1 MKSKK
6 LMLYSNAVKTNIELK
21 IKKIPILE
29 WLKHYGLEDFYHT
42 IFVEK
47 HNIIAY
53 PSGIK
58 YPYEYSHLLTNIKTN
73 IDLLFSFNNSFKFKE
88 AISVPCGR
96 KLHEM
101 NQSGLITQD
110 EVQDGEIEYR
120 FFKAF
125 ELLQKQKID
134 YKAMLSIFS
143 LKPNK
148 AKYDLLLEDN
158 LDFLDH
164 TKYKSKNIFKNEILA
179 KLKLIS
185 FNDLLQCKQTTFN
198 LLLSLPIEEI
208 KKYILYTTNKVVKI
222 TNGLKSSFTK
232 KQFNKFID
240 DNESLKVFESCYN
253 NYDLNYVNKSFKN
266 NFDAKSLLS
275 INRMDL
281 LEYIFN
287 PNNLIDSE
295 ISEKIYN
302 TFFPD
307 NDHIYIDQQFSK
319 IGKNIPKTI
328 VSDNFMKKT
337 NIRVFCIQ
345 GHGMSC
351 TIEDYKKKNRVDF
364 EKVFTKINEE
374 QKKYSIQRKYSIKRK
389 TPIKG
394 FRYNANMLNNISTQ
408 QVGRK
413 SFFKFIQLFN
423 KIFSSKYRNIFL
435 QGIINSTKIEHL
447 RLLENIV
454 NMYWNHYCIKNIN
467 DSQHEGLSTYLKKSR
482 LNHYKDYKYI
492 NPINFPNNPGT
503 TSDVINFVKYG
514 YKYPPINT
522 QFYFESMTVN
532 DGMMGIF
539 ELNEENASDFIKLDN
554 KISSLRTNDDNIKLG
569 LKLND
574 IYEFRG
580 DIPRDSDNI
589 LKYNRALNKKYTK
602 MYTLEEIMVLIYL
615 HGDIKPN
622 EYVVI
627 FDNSCRGLKE
637 NIRIQREL
645 PLKSINTREIMGTT
659 SAKHKLNIL
668 RATSIE
674 DSLEQF
680 KKVGLRKSKK
690 NKL

>member
-1 MKSKK
+1 
-6 LMLYSNAVKTNIELK
+6 MLYSNAVKKNIELE
-21 IKKIPILE
+21 IKEIPILD
-29 WLKHYGLEDFYHT
+29 WLKHYGLEDFYNN
-42 IFVEK
+42 IFT
-47 HNIIAY
+47 Y
-53 PSGIK
+53 PRDS
-58 YPYEYSHLLTNIKTN
+58 YPYEHSHLLTNIKTN
-73 IDLLFSFNNSFKFKE
+73 VDLLFSFNDSFKFKE
-88 AISVPCGR
+88 AISLPCGIR
-96 KLHEM
+96 LYEM
-101 NQSGLITQD
+101 NQNGLITQD

-134 YKAMLSIFS
+134 YKAMLSVFS

-148 AKYDLLLEDN
+148 AKYDLILEEN

-208 KKYILYTTNKVVKI
+208 EKYILYTTNKVVKI
-222 TNGLKSSFTK
+222 TNGLKESFTK

-240 DNESLKVFESCYN
+240 DNESLKMFESCYN

-287 PNNLIDSE
+287 PNDLIKSE

-351 TIEDYKKKNRVDF
+351 TIEDYKKKNRVDY

-389 TPIKG
+389 TPING
-394 FRYNANMLNNISTQ
+394 FRYNVNMFNNISCQ
-408 QVGRK
+408 PVGRK
-413 SFFKFIQLFN
+413 SFFKIIQLFN

-454 NMYWNHYCIKNIN
+454 NMYWNHYCIKNVHN
-467 DSQHEGLSTYLKKSR
+467 SQHEGLSTYLKKSR
-482 LNHYKDYKYI
+482 LTRYKDYKYFDAA
-492 NPINFPNNPGT
+492 NFPINPGT

-554 KISSLRTNDDNIKLG
+554 KISSFITKDDKIKLG

-589 LKYNRALNKKYTK
+589 LKYNRELNKKYTK

-627 FDNSCRGLKE
+627 FDNSCRGLEE
-637 NIRIQREL
+637 NIRMQKESSMII
-645 PLKSINTREIMGTT
+645 SNTREIMRTT
-659 SAKHKLNIL
+659 NAKHKLNIL

-680 KKVGLRKSKK
+680 KKIGLRKSKK
-690 NKL
+690 K